1 MPQGLQCWNAAGV
14 LVLDLPDRITRILG
28 SATIASGSSGTIT
41 HASFAT
47 GNIWFMLK
55 NANTYNGYTP
65 QITVN
70 NTTHQISYAPRTAK
84 QGSVTVTVPDVTIIY
99 GVY

>member
-1 MPQGLQCWNAAGV
+1 
-14 LVLDLPDRITRILG
+14 
-28 SATIASGSSGTIT
+28 
-41 HASFAT
+41 
-47 GNIWFMLK
+47 MLK